1 MTLRLYT
8 GQQFVTGVRI
18 LLRRPSDLELA
29 DDDILKI
36 GNDLCV
42 QYAQEQSLSTRDR
55 RTEVAPITITPGDT
69 VDDADFVALLDG
81 VSDFEVEALEYA
93 PLASTDG
100 IIPWREAVVVPR
112 AAWRR
117 HFTQDYVAAA
127 FYGSSSLQT
136 PCKVKL
142 TLLDSQ
148 VERLQ
153 FRVTYRL
160 PLLTIMQMGDK
171 PPIPLAHMPMLE
183 REAAILCAPLV
194 QNDSESWK
202 SWKRENIDGE
212 KSPYWMKVSELKAN
226 WKAYLD
232 TSVEPQIQPIPRSDR
247 ANRSIRRFV
256 RPFIPSQ

>member
-1 MTLRLYT
+1 MATSPDT
-8 GQQFVTGVRI
+8 AQQIIAGVRI
-18 LLRRPSDLELA
+18 LLRRPSDLELP
-29 DDDILKI
+29 DDDILEVV
-36 GNDLCV
+36 NDLCK
-42 QYAQEQSLSTRDR
+42 QYIQEESLSTRDR
-55 RTEVAPITITPGDT
+55 RTEVAPITITPGEE
-69 VDDADFVALLDG
+69 VDDADFTATLAG
-81 VSDFEVEALEYA
+81 VSDFEVQSLEYA

-100 IIPWREAVVVPR
+100 AIPWREAVVVPR

-117 HFTQDYVAAA
+117 HYTQGYVAAA

-160 PLLTIMQMGDK
+160 PLLTIVQLGDR
-171 PPIPLAHMPMLE
+171 PPIPSAHLPMLK

-194 QNDSESWK
+194 QNDSATWLN
-202 SWKRENIDGE
+202 WKRTNIEGVQ
-212 KSPYWMKVSELKAN
+212 SPYMVKLAELKMN

-232 TSVEPQIQPIPRSDR
+232 TSVEPQVQPIPRSDR

-256 RPFIPSQ
+256 RPFIPPQ